1 MMTWIV
7 HFYFPLNVHFYFT
20 IYNWELTKLIEF
32 NRYCDVV
39 EQIDI
44 IGRLEKQMENNY
56 EFNSI
61 NLKNMNCIL
70 DTVLV
75 KIRTDINNIFV

>member
-1 MMTWIV
+1 MFLV
-7 HFYFPLNVHFYFT
+7 CKRLYLKQHSFYKKF
-20 IYNWELTKLIEF
+20 NWELTKLIEF
-32 NRYCDVV
+32 NKFCDVV

-44 IGRLEKQMENNY
+44 IGRLEKQMENKY
-56 EFNSI
+56 ELNSI

>member
-1 MMTWIV
+1 
-7 HFYFPLNVHFYFT
+7 
-20 IYNWELTKLIEF
+20 
-32 NRYCDVV
+32 
-39 EQIDI
+39 
-44 IGRLEKQMENNY
+44 MENKY
-56 EFNSI
+56 ELNSI